1 MSRRA
6 NITRLLDRGP
16 FNDRVIRQLGW
27 SMAFIAGALNAGGFL
42 AVHRYTSHVSGVV
55 SSMADHFALG
65 ELRLALSALLM
76 LLSFVAG
83 AMHSTWL
90 IIWARRQR
98 LRGGYGVS
106 IMEEALLLLLFGLL
120 GAGLSLH
127 KGVFTP
133 PTVLLLCFIMGMH
146 NTIVTKL
153 SRGLLRTTHM
163 TGIAT
168 DIGIELAKVVYLN
181 RGHPARVQQ
190 VQANRA
196 KLKLYLLIL
205 AAFFA
210 GGVVGAVGFRH
221 LGYGFSLPLAFC
233 LFLLGLRPV
242 WYDIRLR
249 LRLWQQQELALKDN
263 SYK

>member
-1 MSRRA
+1 MSRRV
-6 NITRLLDRGP
+6 NITRLLDRGT
-16 FNDRVIRQLGW
+16 FNDRVIHQLGW
-27 SMAFIAGALNAGGFL
+27 SMAFSAGALNAGGFL

-106 IMEEALLLLLFGLL
+106 IMEEAFLLLLFGLL

-127 KGVFTP
+127 KGLFTP

-168 DIGIELAKVVYLN
+168 DIGIELSKLLYLDRAGPG
-181 RGHPARVQQ
+181 RGQR
-190 VQANRA
+190 VQANHA

-205 AAFFA
+205 VAFFA
-210 GGVVGAVGFRH
+210 GGVVGALGFKH
-221 LGYGFSLPLAFC
+221 LGYGFSLPLASG

-242 WYDIRLR
+242 WYDVRLR
-249 LRLWQQQELALKDN
+249 LRLWQQQGWAVKDN
-263 SYK
+263 S